1 MLMRTHYDTLSKV
14 YSTDHND
21 AGNDKFGSKWERTDW
36 KYQSYRC
43 PTPDCDTKRTGPCK
57 RPKDTEA

>member
-1 MLMRTHYDTLSKV
+1 MLMRTHHDTLSKI

-21 AGNDKFGSKWERTDW
+21 SNDKFGSKWDRNYWEA
-36 KYQSYRC
+36 QSYRC

-57 RPKDTEA
+57 RPTDKQA